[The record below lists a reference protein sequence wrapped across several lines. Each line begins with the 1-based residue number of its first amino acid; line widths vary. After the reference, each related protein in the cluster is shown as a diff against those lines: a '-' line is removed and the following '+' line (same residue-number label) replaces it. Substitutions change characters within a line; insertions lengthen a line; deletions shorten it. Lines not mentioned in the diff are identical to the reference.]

1 MTIMAKGEEL
11 FAKETLGLKGLKKL
25 DKNELSSTIEINLQE
40 LVDYFYEDIHRKD
53 EREYRPK
60 FTDLVLNK
68 KLFLKPLA
76 KIIKKSDDEI
86 PEGLA
91 FMLYDTI
98 SNTSRMIGVKTREI
112 EESNISDEDKKA
124 AIESLKSELDE
135 SKDAIYDIILSL
147 SKKTVKKLK
156 KLGFKEQYAVLIA
169 PAMFSAQYVSARTMF
184 RFTRTFTNALY
195 NTYITSLAKNADD
208 ETVTTAGADLGNVRV
223 ISAIMKLMTKE
234 MNLGDYAEFVKQ
246 ILLEKRDKGFDAIE
260 KAIPVYSA
268 ITAWALATL
277 ENKDVFNKATRKGII
292 ESFGKQRALDDKH
305 GHDAKRRVEFAE
317 LDPDMYPNIMKAFN
331 KVIGKDTDKD

>member
-1 MTIMAKGEEL
+1 MAKGEEL

-25 DKNELSSTIEINLQE
+25 DKSELMSTIEINLQE
-40 LVDYFYEDIHRKD
+40 LVDFFYEDIHRKE

-60 FTDLVLNK
+60 FTDLIMDK

-76 KIIKKSDDEI
+76 KIIKKSDEEV

-98 SNTSRMIGVKTREI
+98 SNTSRMISAKTREI
-112 EESNISDEDKKA
+112 EESNISEDDKKA
-124 AIESLKSELDE
+124 SIEALKAELED
-135 SKDAIYDIILSL
+135 SKAAIYDIILML
-147 SKKTVKKLK
+147 SKKNIKKLK
-156 KLGFKEQYAVLIA
+156 KLGFKESFAAMIA
-169 PAMFSAQYVSARTMF
+169 PGMFSSQYVSARTMF
-184 RFTRTFTNALY
+184 RFTRTFTNTLY
-195 NTYITSLAKNADD
+195 NAYIVSLAKNADD
-208 ETVTTAGADLGNVRV
+208 ETVTTAGADLGNVKV
-223 ISAIMKLMTKE
+223 IAAIMKLMTKD

-277 ENKDVFNKATRKGII
+277 ESKDVFNKATRKNII
-292 ESFGKQRALDDKH
+292 ESFGKQRALDEKH
-305 GHDAKRRVEFAE
+305 GHDAKRRVVFAE

-331 KVIGKDTDKD
+331 RVVGKDTDKE